1 MERKSAEFEIKRAPD
16 SEGRFEGYAAVF
28 NNVDS
33 GGDVIAPGAFTKTL
47 GRRMPK
53 MLWQHDPREVIGK
66 WESVEQDDNGLFVK
80 GRVFQNIPRGAEAL
94 TLLKEGELD
103 GMSIGYRTIK
113 ATDEGRQR
121 KLIELDMWEVSLVT
135 FPMNEKARVT
145 AVKSI
150 NTERDF
156 EQFLRDAGFSR
167 KEAAAITLHG
177 YKAKD
182 GQRDAGSDDGVSEG
196 AKALLEK
203 LTNLKEAFNA

>member
-28 NNVDS
+28 NNVDG